1 MKRSGTGTARRQGRS
16 LLRPPELSARAS
28 RALTLGLL
36 LGAALGTHLLCLYI
50 GTLDFSGARFFSY
63 FRHPAVFLLN
73 LLPVVL
79 LVALFWFLT
88 NRAWLAFLLPSAL
101 LVLVSFINYFKIA
114 IRGDPLIAEDLLLI
128 GEGAGTM
135 GDYELHFPA
144 LFFVSFGLVLVGALA
159 LMCYARAR
167 IPRKRLWVRALGVLA
182 CVALG
187 LLSWRLWYGDKA
199 LYDAQSADGV
209 FNCEHESERSA
220 SRGLLWSFL
229 HSVRQT
235 LPMKPEGY
243 SDAAAQAL
251 LARYEDADIPA
262 DERVNVVVTMLES
275 FSDLSALGGVTF
287 ERDPYADFHALQ
299 AESYCG
305 TLISDTNGGGT
316 INAERSFLTGFAY
329 PHSRYRRDTWSYVR
343 YFAAQGYSTQGGHPG
358 YEWFYD
364 RRSVNENLGFSRY
377 DFMENHY
384 EALPTGGS
392 DYRGR
397 PGDAAFFA
405 DRRADYLARDPSQ
418 PYFSFSVTYQ
428 GHSPYSDT
436 ALEGGVYCA
445 HDGLSDGAYCMIN
458 NYLSSVADT
467 GRQLRAY
474 VDSFREDDAPVVL
487 VFFGDHKPTLG
498 TGNCYYAELGVD
510 VSENDAQGC
519 ENLYSVPY
527 LIWANDAARRV
538 LGDRFTG
545 QGETISPSFLMAEL
559 FDRCGWDGP
568 AWMQLQRDT
577 RRRITVIHRQEL
589 FVVDGKWES
598 ELQPDARPL
607 YDELRIAEYYVREK
621 LQRREQGS
629 S

>member
-1 MKRSGTGTARRQGRS
+1 MKRSGTGTVRRQRRS

-36 LGAALGTHLLCLYI
+36 PGAALGTHLLCLYI

-159 LMCYARAR
+159 LMRYARAR
-167 IPRKRLWVRALGVLA
+167 IPKKRFWVRALGVLA

-209 FNCEHESERSA
+209 FNCERESEQSA

-262 DERVNVVVTMLES
+262 GERVNVIATMLES
-275 FSDLSALGGVTF
+275 FSDLSALGGVTLA
-287 ERDPYADFHALQ
+287 RDPYASLHALQ

-316 INAERSFLTGFAY
+316 INAERSFVTGFAY
-329 PHSRYRRDTWSYVR
+329 PHTRYRRDTWSYAR

-364 RRSVNENLGFSRY
+364 RKRVNENLGFSRY

-384 EALPTGGS
+384 EALLTGQNG
-392 DYRGR
+392 YRGH
-397 PGDAAFFA
+397 PDDATFFA
-405 DRRADYLARDPSQ
+405 DLRADYLARDPSQ

-436 ALEGGVYCA
+436 ALEGAQYLP

-458 NYLSSVADT
+458 NYLSTVADT
-467 GRQLRAY
+467 DRQIGAF
-474 VDSFREDDAPVVL
+474 VDAFRSDDAPVVL

-498 TGNCYYAELGVD
+498 TGNCYYAELGVN
-510 VSENDAQGC
+510 VNENSDEGC
-519 ENLYSVPY
+519 RNLYSTPY
-527 LIWANDAARRV
+527 LIWANDAAKRV
-538 LGDRFTG
+538 LGKPFAG
-545 QGETISPSFLMAEL
+545 QGRTISPNFLMAEV
-559 FDRCGWDGP
+559 FDCCGWQGP
-568 AWMQLQRDT
+568 AWTQLQREACS
-577 RRRITVIHRQEL
+577 RIPVIHRQERFL
-589 FVVDGKWES
+589 INGEWTLALRPDDRTVYDG
-598 ELQPDARPL
+598 
-607 YDELRIAEYYVREK
+607 LRIAEYYVREQLLRK
-621 LQRREQGS
+621 GDGD
-629 S
+629 